1 MGNTILINKAN
12 GNDIVALAEQPLRYV
27 VTTGRVLIVGAT
39 YLLTIDIGDIGI
51 KEGAEIKAGR
61 HSCLLLVD
69 MNVLTKPDAADNTTA
84 IGIFRPFQR
93 ELVNGSP

>member
-1 MGNTILINKAN
+1 MGNTILINKAD
-12 GNDIVALAEQPLRYV
+12 GNDIVALAKQPLWDV
-27 VTTGRVLIVGAT
+27 VTTGRVLIVGST
-39 YLLTIDIGDIGI
+39 YLLTIDIGDVGI
-51 KEGAEIKAGR
+51 EEGAEIKAGR
-61 HSCLLLVD
+61 HSCLRLVD